1 MLWIRSGKYGA
12 SRKNACAVVLQ
23 NNIYQLDEIRA
34 MEDLPPLDFNFIK
47 LGLDAV
53 LVDTKTA
60 TKTNILI
67 KLFLI
72 SRSIKMPLLEKLDS
86 IWNHY
91 RPKSK

>member
-1 MLWIRSGKYGA
+1 MLWIRSGKHGA

-23 NNIYQLDEIRA
+23 NNIYQLDEIRE
-34 MEDLPPLDFNFIK
+34 MEDKPSLGFNFIK

-53 LVDTKTA
+53 LVDTKT
-60 TKTNILI
+60 NIVI

>member
-1 MLWIRSGKYGA
+1 MLWIRSRKHGA
-12 SRKNACAVVLQ
+12 SRINAYAVAYQ
-23 NNIYQLDEIRA
+23 NNFYQLDEIRA

-47 LGLDAV
+47 LGLDVV
-53 LVDTKTA
+53 LVD

>member
-1 MLWIRSGKYGA
+1 M
-12 SRKNACAVVLQ
+12 NAYAVVLQ
-23 NNIYQLDEIRA
+23 NNIYQLDEIRE

-47 LGLDAV
+47 LGLYAV

-91 RPKSK
+91 SPKSK

>member
-1 MLWIRSGKYGA
+1 MLWIRSGKYGV
-12 SRKNACAVVLQ
+12 SRMNAYAVALQ
-23 NNIYQLDEIRA
+23 NNIYQLDEIRE
-34 MEDLPPLDFNFIK
+34 MEDKPPLGFNFIK

-53 LVDTKTA
+53 LVDPKTA

-72 SRSIKMPLLEKLDS
+72 SRSIKMPLLEKLGS

-91 RPKSK
+91 SPKSK